1 MAHFCRL
8 GIGNQVMQTVVVA
21 NAVITDDEGV
31 EHEDWGVKFLQET
44 FKSRD
49 IWKQTSYNTKQ
60 GQHKHGGTPFRK
72 NFAGVGWYYDFERD
86 AFIKNKKYKSWI
98 LNEDTCMWE
107 APVAYPDDGEAYNWN
122 ETNQSWDL
130 HTD

>member
-8 GIGNQVMQTVVVA
+8 GKGNQVMQTVVVA
-21 NAVITDDEGV
+21 NAVITDELGV
-31 EHEDWGVKFLQET
+31 EHEDKGEKFLQKT

-60 GQHKHGGTPFRK
+60 GQHKLGGTPFRK
-72 NFAGVGWYYDFERD
+72 NYGGTGWYYDFERD
-86 AFIKNKKYKSWI
+86 AFIRNKKYKSWT

-107 APVAYPDDGEAYNWN
+107 APVAYPDDEEAYIWN
-122 ETNQSWDL
+122 EDNQSWDL